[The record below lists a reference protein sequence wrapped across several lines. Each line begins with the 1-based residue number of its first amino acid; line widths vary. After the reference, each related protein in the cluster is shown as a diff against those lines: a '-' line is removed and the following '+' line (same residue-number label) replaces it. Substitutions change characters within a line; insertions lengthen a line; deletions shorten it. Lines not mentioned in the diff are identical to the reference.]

1 MHKKFI
7 KYGSTVIGGL
17 MAATMLAACGTQT
30 TAPKQSVKNS
40 TIVTPKNSENILK
53 AKVTHT
59 LIPGLTALAKGV
71 NVNFDIIAIDQ
82 QTHLLYANDRSTK
95 GIDVFNV
102 ATPKAKYLRTIKLG
116 NLPNGLVIVKD
127 QNKIFSALTDSTVA
141 VIDINPTSPKFNT
154 VVDKINTK
162 GKTRADEMDYD
173 PKEKKLYV
181 ANGDDGF
188 ITVVNAVNDKI
199 IKKIDNLGALEQ
211 PRYNPADG
219 MMYVTAYADNAIIKI
234 DPIKDKVVK
243 KFDLGVK
250 IKPKGFDINPKTNQ
264 AIIGGDEQQT
274 LAWDFNTGKVI
285 KTFNQ
290 VGGGDSV
297 LYDST
302 VNMFFFGSDQF
313 KSGSVIGLWSGSPI
327 KFIGNVPAALKSHN
341 VAYDQTN
348 KMVYTCDEKKGE
360 IGLLSFPLPKQK

>member
-1 MHKKFI
+1 MQKKFI
-7 KYGSTVIGGL
+7 RYGSIVIGGL
-17 MAATMLAACGTQT
+17 MTAMLVACGTQT
-30 TAPKQSVKNS
+30 AAPKQSAKNS
-40 TIVTPKNSENILK
+40 TIVTPKNPENILK
-53 AKVTHT
+53 AKATHT
-59 LIPGLTALAKGV
+59 LIPGLTALAKDV
-71 NVNFDIIAIDQ
+71 KVNFDIIAIDQ

-95 GIDVFNV
+95 GVDVFDV

-127 QNKIFSALTDSTVA
+127 QNKIFAALTDSTVA
-141 VIDINPTSPKFNT
+141 VIDINPTSPKLNT
-154 VVDKINTK
+154 VVDKINTN
-162 GKTRADEMDYD
+162 GKKRADEMDYD

-188 ITVVNAVNDKI
+188 ITVINAVNDKI

-234 DPIKDKVVK
+234 NPIKDVVVK
-243 KFDLGVK
+243 KFDLGIK

-302 VNMFFFGSDQF
+302 VDMFFFGSDQF